1 MLQGHPCDLCVQV
14 LPLILVEPT
23 MQFFKLFHPGRL
35 TRFELVRVLDV
46 AALRDAVLELTETFV
61 GRVLYKAL
69 VRREHRVL
77 VLLLPPHFLLQS

>member
-23 MQFFKLFHPGRL
+23 MQFFKLSHPGRL

-61 GRVLYKAL
+61 GRVLDKAL